1 MAAPTTFQEYPS
13 TNHHNCTANTPLLCF
28 ACYAVQ
34 DADCYFPLPS
44 PVLPPKGATM
54 NVSFSYKHVEAQ
66 QPVVSELARRVGKLE
81 KLLKAYQPDLLQLK
95 GMFSQNPHTEEQS
108 LALTLSL
115 PTGKLH
121 ATGNGKNM
129 LAACKKAFS
138 EIEAQL
144 KKHQSLLRHEH
155 EWKRKRPE
163 LESL

>member
-1 MAAPTTFQEYPS
+1 MCCGADCGTKRR
-13 TNHHNCTANTPLLCF
+13 LLCF
-28 ACYAVQ
+28 ACYVVQ
-34 DADCYFPLPS
+34 KVGCFVSLPFLGPFPT
-44 PVLPPKGATM
+44 GATM

-66 QPVVSELARRVGKLE
+66 QAVAAELARRVGKIE
-81 KLLKAYQPDLLQLK
+81 KLLKSYQPDLVQLK
-95 GMFSQNPHTEEQS
+95 GVFSKNPHTDEQS
-108 LALTLSL
+108 LGLTLSL

-121 ATGNGKNM
+121 ATGSGKNM

-163 LESL
+163 LETL